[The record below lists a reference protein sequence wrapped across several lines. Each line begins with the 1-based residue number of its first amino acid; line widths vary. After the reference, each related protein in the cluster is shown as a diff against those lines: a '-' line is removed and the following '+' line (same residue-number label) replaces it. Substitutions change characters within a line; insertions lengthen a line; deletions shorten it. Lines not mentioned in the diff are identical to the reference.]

1 MLVYILRRLSQTG
14 LVLLLTS
21 MLVFA
26 GLFLIGDPIEILVS
40 PEADQVTVPVPVSGW
55 ISLCGRST
63 CAFSQMPRVG
73 IWVPVLSTAGL
84 PLA

>member
-40 PEADQVTVPVPVSGW
+40 PEADQVERDRARAGAGAARVPAGFSPD
-55 ISLCGRST
+55 
-63 CAFSQMPRVG
+63 AFGSPR
-73 IWVPVLSTAGL
+73 AGADR
-84 PLA
+84 PAV